1 MVIRR
6 TAVLAIAVILLLVP
20 VAGFTPNFAYKQA
33 QASPRI
39 ITNSSVSNQTVS
51 VPVSL
56 PSAISK
62 SISLG
67 SVDPSVKVSFGI
79 VLPQRDSVGLQQYIN
94 QVTSTKSI
102 SYHDF
107 LTAQQFA
114 ELYGPSAVEANALSN
129 FLSSKGISVS
139 FDSSNPDL
147 LLASG
152 SAGTIEKALQVSI
165 NSFKLSG
172 ASYYSATSDIQLP
185 SEFSNIQTVLGLSNY
200 GSELNLTQTP
210 MYKVLGA
217 VNSSQFTSAA
227 SVYYSPSEIGQ
238 MYGATPLW
246 NAGYNGSGVT
256 IAIVDAYGDPFI
268 QEELDNFS
276 AEFNLPNA
284 TVNQICVDGPCDY
297 SLGITE
303 GWSTEIA
310 LDVEWAHAMAPG
322 ARINLY
328 IASNA
333 TFPLYD
339 AVQKAVS
346 DGVNSII
353 SLSWGSPENSFAQS
367 GAVAPVFGENYPWLD
382 QIFQQAAAQGISVF
396 ASSGDWG
403 AYDQSQGGTS
413 PYGGVI
419 YPSTDPYVTGV
430 GGTTLYMNSTAG
442 YFQIPY
448 ANASGSYGT
457 ETAWSWSNSEN
468 AATGGGYS
476 TFFGAPAWQSGPG
489 FAGSTRG
496 APDVAWDADTATGVL
511 VAISN
516 GPGQP
521 ITYYVVGGTSVGS
534 PSWAGSLALIDQK
547 AGGKLGF
554 LNPSIYSILNK
565 PSEYSKA
572 FHDVTVGNNNP
583 NSAGAG
589 WDPMTGVGT
598 PDLAVLANYL
608 APTGSMDVS
617 VQSQLS
623 SAPTKSFSYGSAI
636 ILIADV
642 TSGSSTVSSG
652 TVSASITGPSGQ
664 VIASNVPFKYD
675 STSQTWSGLY
685 VVKSSDPPGM
695 WTAEVY
701 ASNGASSGTGSATLS
716 VGDGV
721 TIFLPYYNSTTNS
734 AAPLFVIPGET
745 INVSAMVTS
754 PAGQCCVESGNYKA
768 IFTFNSP
775 AGKLE
780 GSIPLT
786 YETASQE
793 WQGSFKI
800 PNSADQGSWIL
811 TVNGTDS
818 SGNAGI
824 AYSWVNVGLNVL
836 ISTDSP
842 SYVYGDTVSILSAP
856 VYPNGLV
863 TAVGNFTA
871 TVSQGSRVIA
881 RVPMTFSWLN
891 VLWIG
896 SFKLSNS
903 DPTGFYNVTV
913 SGNDGAGVSGSFST
927 VIRVAPYNLEGK
939 VSLPASSISINGGSV
954 PTVSAKISYPNGALV
969 KTGNAEAFVSY
980 NMSGVLVPVNHLR
993 LTYQTSTESFVGP
1006 NVLPATSAL
1015 DTAPGKYVV
1024 TVIVSDSSGNYGSLT
1039 TSFLVSGNPH
1049 TPISISSDSQFTT
1062 ANGVIKGNG
1071 LASDPYIIAGWNTS
1085 SIAVSS
1091 GVSSSYKILNDW
1103 IQGSSGAGITIN
1115 TPNSGP
1121 VYLTNDTIISSHGS
1135 GLVVTNSSDVVIM
1148 GVDASNN
1155 SASGIVLSAGSSG
1168 SGELLDSVATNNGA
1182 NGVELTGSSFF
1193 TISSSTATSNAKDG
1207 FYVYNSMNATLFSD
1221 NATSNTVG
1229 LEITGTL
1236 NHGYGGTQVANGY
1249 YGGNNIG
1256 VEVNGMGQNIGAN
1269 SSKISSALIDH
1280 TAQIGN
1286 NIGTLAVNDSIVEL
1300 ENSAIGLNNYGAVIR
1315 NSLPLVVGNII
1326 TQSSGTGLNVSG
1338 SYTGDGYC
1346 EVRFANGTTMN
1357 FDSCIASNYVTL
1369 NGDYGALI
1377 SSLKDS
1383 FTFDNGALGNVED
1396 GFSFENL
1403 AGSIISTQV
1412 SVYNQ
1417 NNGLTVSN
1425 TNNSRITQNEVAG
1438 NMNGLV
1444 VRDSYD
1450 NTIDLN
1456 NATLNFLDGL
1466 LLYSSGGNMMSNNT
1480 AIEDAS
1486 GCSVILKCT
1495 AAAGLELQGSSG
1507 NIVSENNL
1515 TNNTSP
1521 TLGAGIYIN
1530 NGSDQNSI
1538 ILNNATL
1545 NYAGILL
1552 SQSSSNNITKN
1563 SLSSNN
1569 YGIYLLSAPA
1579 NSIINNEYNNVI
1591 QSVYPDQPTVSF
1603 SGISNGTTVA
1613 GRLNLS
1619 WQVTG
1624 QAITHEDILI
1634 DGETIPVNGTSFTLN
1649 SATLP
1654 DANHTITIRVINIG
1668 GLSATSSVVILTRN
1682 HEGLGVEAL
1691 GPSGILLPGV
1701 GITLSGAGIL
1711 LNSTTGTNGIALF
1724 PGLSTG
1730 LYTASAVVNGT
1741 FASLSVDF
1749 AQNETVSIYF
1759 PIISTSFHIPS
1770 SGSTS
1775 PFTLLGN
1782 ITASNLSRIQ
1792 LNNANGVYGLSFDV
1806 SGAVGTTGVAILT
1819 IPKTVVPGG
1828 LAPTVSVSGVQ
1839 ASNNSFTQDS
1849 HNYYIALNVPLTTT
1863 TNVSIQFSHAVSIN
1877 LDLLILTVIIV
1888 ALVAAGLSI
1897 ALRRPRRDYSFG
1909 VS

>member
-20 VAGFTPNFAYKQA
+20 VAGFTPNLAYKQA
-33 QASPRI
+33 QTSPLI
-39 ITNSSVSNQTVS
+39 STNPHVSNQTVS

-56 PSAISK
+56 PSVISK

-67 SVDPSVKVSFGI
+67 SVNPSTRVSFGI
-79 VLPQRDSVGLQQYIN
+79 VLPQRDPVGLQQYID
-94 QVTSTKSI
+94 QVTSTKSR

-114 ELYGPSAVEANALSN
+114 ELYGPSVVEANSLSN
-129 FLSSKGISVS
+129 FLSSKGLSVS
-139 FDSSNPDL
+139 FDSANPYL

-152 SAGTIEKALQVSI
+152 SAWTIEKALQVSI

-172 ASYYSATSDIQLP
+172 ASFYSATSDIQLP

-217 VNSSQFTSAA
+217 VNSSQSTSTG

-238 MYGATPLW
+238 MYGATSLW

-268 QEELDNFS
+268 QQELDNFS

-284 TVNQICVDGPCDY
+284 TVNEICVDGPCDY

-303 GWSTEIA
+303 GWATEIA

-367 GAVAPVFGENYPWLD
+367 GPVAPIFGENYPWLD
-382 QIFQQAAAQGISVF
+382 QIFQQAAAQGITVF

-403 AYDQSQGGTS
+403 AYDQSQGETS
-413 PYGGVI
+413 PYGGAI

-430 GGTTLYMNSTAG
+430 GGTTLFMNSTSG

-476 TFFGAPAWQSGPG
+476 TFFGVPAWQSGPG
-489 FAGSTRG
+489 FVGSSRG
-496 APDVAWDADTATGVL
+496 APDVAWDADPSTGVL

-554 LNPSIYSILNK
+554 LNPSIYSILNN
-565 PSEYSKA
+565 PGEYSKA
-572 FHDVTVGNNNP
+572 FHDITVGNNNP
-583 NSAGAG
+583 NSAGVG
-589 WDPMTGVGT
+589 WDPLTGVGT
-598 PDLAVLANYL
+598 PDLSVLANYL
-608 APTGSMDVS
+608 APTGSLDVS

-623 SAPTKSFSYGSAI
+623 SSPTMSFSYGSAI
-636 ILIADV
+636 ILSADV

-652 TVSASITGPSGQ
+652 TVRASITGPSGQ
-664 VIASNVPFKYD
+664 VIASNVPFTYD
-675 STSQTWSGLY
+675 TTSQTWSGLY

-701 ASNGASSGTGSATLS
+701 ASNGISSGTGSATLT
-716 VGDGV
+716 VGDGI

-734 AAPLFVIPGET
+734 ATPLFVIPGET

-754 PAGQCCVESGNYKA
+754 PSGQCCVVSGNYKA
-768 IFTFNSP
+768 AFTFNSP
-775 AGKLE
+775 SGKLE
-780 GSIPLT
+780 GSVPLT

-793 WQGSFKI
+793 WQGSFKV
-800 PNSADQGSWIL
+800 PYSADQGSWIL
-811 TVNGTDS
+811 TVNGTDAG
-818 SGNAGI
+818 GNAGS

-836 ISTDSP
+836 LSTDSP
-842 SYVYGDTVSILSAP
+842 SYVSGDTVSILSAP
-856 VYPNGLV
+856 VYPDGLV

-871 TVSQGSRVIA
+871 TVSQGSRMIA
-881 RVPMTFSWLN
+881 KVPMTFSWLN
-891 VLWIG
+891 LLWIG
-896 SFKLSNS
+896 SFKLSSS

-939 VSLPASSISINGGSV
+939 VSLPASSVSINGGSV
-954 PTVSAKISYPNGALV
+954 PTISAKISYPTGAIV

-980 NMSGVLVPVNHLR
+980 DMSGVLVPVNHLR
-993 LTYQTSTESFVGP
+993 LTYQVSTDSFVGP
-1006 NVLPATSAL
+1006 NILPTTSAL

-1039 TSFLVSGNPH
+1039 ASFLVSGNPH
-1049 TPISISSDSQFTT
+1049 APIYISGDSQFTT
-1062 ANGVIKGNG
+1062 ANGVIKGSG
-1071 LASDPYIIAGWNTS
+1071 STADPYIIAGWNTS
-1085 SIAVSS
+1085 SITVSS
-1091 GVSSSYKILNDW
+1091 TVSSSYEILNDW
-1103 IQGSSGAGITIN
+1103 IQGSSGTGITIN

-1121 VYLTNDTIISSHGS
+1121 VYLTNDTIIASHGD
-1135 GLVVTNSSDVVIM
+1135 GIVVANSSDVVIM

-1155 SASGIVLSAGSSG
+1155 SESGVVLSAGSSG
-1168 SGELLDSVATNNGA
+1168 SGELLDSVATNNGV
-1182 NGVELTGSSFF
+1182 NGVELTGASFF
-1193 TISSSTATSNAKDG
+1193 TISSTTATSNAKDG
-1207 FYVYNSMNATLFSD
+1207 FNVYNSMNATLFSD
-1221 NATSNTVG
+1221 NATSNAVG

-1236 NHGYGGTQVANGY
+1236 NHGYGGAQVANGY

-1256 VEVNGMGQNIGAN
+1256 IEINGMGQNIEAN
-1269 SSKISSALIDH
+1269 STKLSSVLIDH
-1280 TAQIGN
+1280 TAQIKN
-1286 NIGTLAVNDSIVEL
+1286 NIGTLAMNNSIVEL
-1300 ENSAIGLNNYGAVIR
+1300 ENSAIGLNNYGAVIQ

-1338 SYTGDGYC
+1338 SYTGNGSC
-1346 EVRFANGTTMN
+1346 EVQFTNGTTMN
-1357 FDSCIASNYVTL
+1357 YDSCIASNYVTL
-1369 NGDYGALI
+1369 NGVYGALL
-1377 SSLKDS
+1377 SSLKNS
-1383 FTFDNGALGNVED
+1383 FTFDNGALGNVKD
-1396 GFSFENL
+1396 GFSFEDIT
-1403 AGSIISTQV
+1403 GSIISTQV

-1417 NNGLTVSN
+1417 NNGLTVTN
-1425 TNNSRITQNEVAG
+1425 TNNSRITQNEVGG

-1444 VRDSYD
+1444 VRDSFD

-1456 NATLNFLDGL
+1456 NATLNFLEGM
-1466 LLYSSGGNMMSNNT
+1466 LLYSSGGNVISNNA

-1486 GCSVILKCT
+1486 GCSVLLHCT
-1495 AAAGLELQGSSG
+1495 AAAGLELYGSSG
-1507 NIVSENNL
+1507 NVVSDNTL
-1515 TNNTSP
+1515 TNNTSSA
-1521 TLGAGIYIN
+1521 LGAGIYVN
-1530 NGSDQNSI
+1530 SGSDQNSI

-1552 SQSSSNNITKN
+1552 SGSISNNIAKN
-1563 SLSSNN
+1563 YLSSNN
-1569 YGIYLLSAPA
+1569 YGVYLLSAPA
-1579 NSIINNEYNNVI
+1579 NSIINNVYNNVI

-1603 SGISNGTTVA
+1603 LGISNETTVA
-1613 GRLNLS
+1613 GMLNLS

-1624 QAITHEDILI
+1624 QAIAHEDILV
-1634 DGETIPVNGTSFTLN
+1634 DGQAIPVNGTRFALN

-1654 DANHTITIRVINIG
+1654 DANHTITIKVTNIG

-1682 HEGLGVEAL
+1682 HEGLEVQAL

-1701 GITLSGAGIL
+1701 GITLSGAGL
-1711 LNSTTGTNGIALF
+1711 LINSTTGPNGIAIF
-1724 PGLSTG
+1724 SGLSTG
-1730 LYTASAVVNGT
+1730 LYTATAVVNGT
-1741 FASLSVDF
+1741 FASLPVDF
-1749 AQNETVSIYF
+1749 SQNETVSIFF
-1759 PIISTSFHIPS
+1759 PIISTSFQIAS
-1770 SGSTS
+1770 SESSS
-1775 PFTLLGN
+1775 PLTLHGN
-1782 ITASNLSRIQ
+1782 ITASNLSKIQ
-1792 LNNANGVYGLSFDV
+1792 LENANGVYSLSFDV
-1806 SGAVGTTGVAILT
+1806 SGAIGTTGVATLT
-1819 IPKTVVPGG
+1819 IPKSVVPGG
-1828 LAPTVSVSGVQ
+1828 MVPSVSVGGVQ
-1839 ASNNSFTQDS
+1839 ASTKSYTQDS
-1849 HNYYIALNVPLTTT
+1849 NNYYVALNIPLTTT

-1877 LDLLILTVIIV
+1877 LDLLILAVIIIAV
-1888 ALVAAGLSI
+1888 VAAGLSI
-1897 ALRRPRRDYSFG
+1897 ALRRPSRDYSFG